1 MKGTEIGTRA
11 GCAPLP
17 PDISQGPHQVERA
30 PLARVSRPEQRIP
43 PTRSVEEKRSKT
55 EDRGLGAWRCVV
67 FVWTCRALGQAVC
80 TSYKHTQRASD
91 TPEAKFGPGVRTRSC
106 SVNNLSPTHPTL
118 IPRWAIEVGDY
129 G

>member
-43 PTRSVEEKRSKT
+43 PTRSVKEKRSKT
-55 EDRGLGAWRCVV
+55 KDRGLGAWRCVV
-67 FVWTCRALGQAVC
+67 FVWTCRALGRRCA
-80 TSYKHTQRASD
+80 R
-91 TPEAKFGPGVRTRSC
+91 RTNTR
-106 SVNNLSPTHPTL
+106 NAHPTHLKPSL
-118 IPRWAIEVGDY
+118 AQV
-129 G
+129 

>member
-55 EDRGLGAWRCVV
+55 KDRGFGSLALCCVCMDV
-67 FVWTCRALGQAVC
+67 SCFRAG
-80 TSYKHTQRASD
+80 
-91 TPEAKFGPGVRTRSC
+91 GVHVVQTHATRIRY
-106 SVNNLSPTHPTL
+106 T
-118 IPRWAIEVGDY
+118 
-129 G
+129 